1 MMLTL
6 KYLKNIQVL
15 SVQQNIVSDCV
26 EISIF
31 VENKMETLKQIFWWK
46 HLLQNVLDWREHF
59 LH

>member
-1 MMLTL
+1 MLTL

-31 VENKMETLKQIFWWK
+31 VENKMETLKQIFW
-46 HLLQNVLDWREHF
+46 
-59 LH
+59 